1 MYNIILI
8 LALIGVIFFIT
19 NNEKMNE
26 KLNKHSV
33 KLIFALL
40 LVYMLINKLYHGL
53 FIIVIVFLIYYNKKI
68 IEYVKRKGFKFDF
81 DFNKLRNKFESF
93 VNKNENESDGSQSD
107 LEPSDIQ
114 SDQQSDIGQSDAN
127 ENKKEK
133 SDIFME
139 LDKLETL
146 ANKNSNI
153 KREPFKNMVSELRKT
168 FDNLYK
174 QVNS

>member
-19 NNEKMNE
+19 NNEKMNK

-40 LVYMLINKLYHGL
+40 LVYMLVNKLYHGL
-53 FIIVIVFLIYYNKKI
+53 IIIIIIFLIYYNKKI
-68 IEYVKRKGFKFDF
+68 IGYIKKRGFKFDF

-93 VNKNENESDGSQSD
+93 VNKNGNEEDTSDDFGQSD
-107 LEPSDIQ
+107 LE
-114 SDQQSDIGQSDAN
+114 QSDAN
-127 ENKKEK
+127 ENKKEE

-146 ANKNSNI
+146 ANKNNNI

>member
-19 NNEKMNE
+19 NNEKMNK

-40 LVYMLINKLYHGL
+40 LVYMFVNKLYHGL
-53 FIIVIVFLIYYNKKI
+53 IIIIIVFLIYYNKKI
-68 IEYVKRKGFKFDF
+68 IQYVKKRGFKFDF

-93 VNKNENESDGSQSD
+93 VNKNGNEEDSLDDSGQSD
-107 LEPSDIQ
+107 LEQ
-114 SDQQSDIGQSDAN
+114 SDTEQSDAN
-127 ENKKEK
+127 ENKKEE

-146 ANKNSNI
+146 ANKNNNI

>member
-19 NNEKMNE
+19 NNEKMNK

-40 LVYMLINKLYHGL
+40 LVYMLVNKLYHG
-53 FIIVIVFLIYYNKKI
+53 FIIIVIVFLIYYNKKI
-68 IEYVKRKGFKFDF
+68 IQYIKKKGFKFDF

-93 VNKNENESDGSQSD
+93 VNKEGNDDDDSSNGLEQSY
-107 LEPSDIQ
+107 EQ
-114 SDQQSDIGQSDAN
+114 SGTD
-127 ENKKEK
+127 ENKKEE
-133 SDIFME
+133 SDIFVE

-146 ANKNSNI
+146 ANKNNNI
-153 KREPFKNMVSELRKT
+153 KREPFKNMVYELRKT

>member
-19 NNEKMNE
+19 NNEKMNK

-40 LVYMLINKLYHGL
+40 LVYMLVNKLYHGL
-53 FIIVIVFLIYYNKKI
+53 IIIVIVFLIYYNKKI
-68 IEYVKRKGFKFDF
+68 IQYVKKKGFKFDF

-93 VNKNENESDGSQSD
+93 VNKDGNEEDASDDSGQSD
-107 LEPSDIQ
+107 LEQ
-114 SDQQSDIGQSDAN
+114 SDAQNDTEQSDAN
-127 ENKKEK
+127 ENKKEE

-146 ANKNSNI
+146 ANKNNNI

>member
-19 NNEKMNE
+19 NNEKMNK

-40 LVYMLINKLYHGL
+40 LVYMFVNKLYHGL
-53 FIIVIVFLIYYNKKI
+53 IIIIIVFLIYYNKKI
-68 IEYVKRKGFKFDF
+68 IQYVKKRGFKFDF

-93 VNKNENESDGSQSD
+93 VNKNGNEEDSLDDS
-107 LEPSDIQ
+107 
-114 SDQQSDIGQSDAN
+114 GQSDAN
-127 ENKKEK
+127 ENKKEE

-146 ANKNSNI
+146 ANKNNNI

>member
-19 NNEKMNE
+19 NNEKMNK

-40 LVYMLINKLYHGL
+40 LVYMLVNKLYHGL
-53 FIIVIVFLIYYNKKI
+53 IIIVIVFLIYYNKKI
-68 IEYVKRKGFKFDF
+68 IQYVKKKGFKFDF

-93 VNKNENESDGSQSD
+93 VNKDGNEEDSSDNSQSD
-107 LEPSDIQ
+107 LEKSVTEQVDAPSEID
-114 SDQQSDIGQSDAN
+114 
-127 ENKKEK
+127 NKKEE
-133 SDIFME
+133 SDIFTE

>member
-19 NNEKMNE
+19 NNEKMNK
-26 KLNKHSV
+26 KLNKYSV

-40 LVYMLINKLYHGL
+40 LVYMLVNKLYHGL
-53 FIIVIVFLIYYNKKI
+53 IIIIIIFLIYYNKKI
-68 IEYVKRKGFKFDF
+68 IGYIKKGGFKFDF

-93 VNKNENESDGSQSD
+93 VNKNGNEEDTSDDSGQSD
-107 LEPSDIQ
+107 LE
-114 SDQQSDIGQSDAN
+114 QSDAN
-127 ENKKEK
+127 ENKKEE

-146 ANKNSNI
+146 ANKNNNI

>member
-19 NNEKMNE
+19 NNEKMNK

-40 LVYMLINKLYHGL
+40 LVYMLVNKLYHG
-53 FIIVIVFLIYYNKKI
+53 FIIIVIVFLIYYNKKI
-68 IEYVKRKGFKFDF
+68 IQYIKKKGFKFDF

-93 VNKNENESDGSQSD
+93 VNKKGNNDDDSSNGLEQSY
-107 LEPSDIQ
+107 EQ
-114 SDQQSDIGQSDAN
+114 SGTD
-127 ENKKEK
+127 ENKKEE
-133 SDIFME
+133 SDIFVE

-146 ANKNSNI
+146 ANKNNNI
-153 KREPFKNMVSELRKT
+153 KREPFKNMVYELRKT